1 MLPAAAVVAIWLC
14 AARYWRS
21 VLWWRGLVAGVL
33 ALTVATKIGFIGWG
47 LGIRL
52 LPSSRMKIRGVIDAL
67 EMLKK
72 APPTRSIRNVGTT
85 PAITFNY

>member
-14 AARYWRS
+14 AAQYWRS

-52 LPSSRMKIRGVIDAL
+52 LPSRRMKIRGVIDAL
-67 EMLKK
+67 GMLKK
-72 APPTRSIRNVGTT
+72 SAPTRSIRNVGTT